1 MAGGGDGLGDAFQRV
16 AQRAQMQVAVDP
28 AELLAGLDP
37 ARGAPAAHGGQE
49 HTVLNGPG
57 AASSWL
63 SVLSAAPGA
72 STDLPGCLGAAAL
85 PRVVSVRARDGRA
98 QWHREQR

>member
-1 MAGGGDGLGDAFQRV
+1 MAGGGNGLGDAFQRV
-16 AQRAQMQVAVDP
+16 AQRAQMQVAGDP
-28 AELLAGLDP
+28 AELLASLDH

-63 SVLSAAPGA
+63 SVYRQLRKHRPICPA
-72 STDLPGCLGAAAL
+72 LGAAAL
-85 PRVVSVRARDGRA
+85 PRVVSVRALGARA